1 MITLLVLVSVLIL
14 VVAIGLVAAGLI
26 AVSPFL
32 LLLLCLPLLD
42 FFMIKR
48 LFKKKNKE

>member
-42 FFMIKR
+42 YLTIRKI
-48 LFKKKNKE
+48 FKKKDKK